1 MEREAVK
8 RNNVK
13 CGKSEIRI
21 LAGCVI
27 LLFAVLFMLPV
38 RAGAA
43 VYGSIGNG
51 TKLYA
56 WPLSRADMTVY
67 SDREL
72 TEELEKVSYCQYE
85 ILNITDSL
93 AKVRYQGE
101 KGKKTGYVSVD
112 KFIYNPSYKR
122 TGAFVT
128 KNAGMYLYKSP
139 SSSRS
144 KRFVFAPYRS
154 GGITLGVKG
163 NYVQMMIKK
172 KNHFYLGWVSFDT
185 FRKTIYRSMLHSDQ
199 ILADGTYTLT
209 ARVRKSDSVK
219 AKKYK
224 LKYQGEGLY
233 TLQSIQD
240 KSYLEAAEDKRL
252 LLVREGA
259 YFYLRSADGT
269 RGVNYRGEEAAANST
284 KKQQWTVKKVY
295 SVPTKKSSVVYSQYD
310 PDFGSMVYQNGYD
323 GVRTVATSGC
333 GLISLVNAVYALNG
347 EYLPTKELVNFS
359 VSRGHYFYNS
369 GTADTLYP
377 DIAKKWGKTYHFR
390 HAGKTTS
397 FVTLRNHLVK
407 KGTAVALVPGH
418 YIAIVAYRKSDGKYL
433 VLDSAVSGSRPT
445 SIYGDWKT
453 QGQLS
458 GGRLWCEYFH
468 LFSAR

>member
-1 MEREAVK
+1 MERDTID
-8 RNNVK
+8 RT
-13 CGKSEIRI
+13 GKGRI
-21 LAGCVI
+21 KPMGVWAGCV
-27 LLFAVLFMLPV
+27 LLLMAVVLLLPV
-38 RAGAA
+38 RSRAA
-43 VYGSIGNG
+43 VYGTIGNG
-51 TKLYA
+51 TKMYA
-56 WPLSRADMTVY
+56 WPLSKAELTVY
-67 SDREL
+67 CDEEL
-72 TEELEKVSYCQYE
+72 TEEQGKVPYSQYE
-85 ILNITDSL
+85 ILKMTDSL
-93 AKVRYQGE
+93 MKVRYSSE
-101 KGKKTGYVSVD
+101 DGKKTGYVSAD

-128 KNAGMYLYKSP
+128 KYAGMYLYKSP

-199 ILADGTYTLT
+199 ILADGTYSLT
-209 ARVRKSDSVK
+209 ARVQKADSVEV
-219 AKKYK
+219 KKYK

-233 TLQSIQD
+233 TMQSTDD
-240 KSYLEAAEDKRL
+240 KQYLEAASGRKL
-252 LLVREGA
+252 MLVRNGA
-259 YFYLRSADGT
+259 YFYLRSLDGN
-269 RGVNYRGEEAAANST
+269 RGINYRGEEVSAGDV
-284 KKQQWTVKKVY
+284 KKQQWILQKVY
-295 SVPTKKSSVVYSQYD
+295 TVPMKKNAVVFSQYD

-323 GVRTVATSGC
+323 GARTVSSSGC
-333 GLISLVNAVYALNG
+333 GLISLVNAIYALNG

-377 DIAKKWGKTYHFR
+377 DIAQEWGKTYHFR

-397 FVTLRNHLVK
+397 FLTLRKHLQK

-445 SIYGDWKT
+445 CIYGDWKS
-453 QGQLS
+453 QAQLS
-458 GGRLWCEYFH
+458 TGRLWCEYFH